1 MASALSAFVKGD
13 KEIKDRLE
21 SMDSTLKKIYTAQE
35 NYYKAEDKHRRR
47 QEQAAKRA
55 KADTKAPGSIF
66 KNKGDKEDKKKGSL
80 LGKLF
85 GGLLK
90 NPTFLK
96 FLAAVGGATV
106 AIIALKKAFE
116 DLKNGTVIW
125 WREVKRQWEEGLAEQ
140 RRKWNQWWDDFKVKS
155 SKGWDNFKTKANK
168 LFDDIANSR
177 SFKDFKRGF
186 QEMGKAF
193 NKKFPGI
200 SKSLDDVTIRFKK
213 LGKGIT
219 KKGGLIDVL
228 TNNKISKGLSKGMR
242 GLGKRLPVIGEL
254 IFAGVTAKERASK
267 GQSAGQVA
275 LGTGAEVTG
284 GLAGAALGG
293 KAGAALG
300 ATIGSFIAP
309 GIGTAIGGALGGF
322 SGAVLG
328 GFGGAE
334 FLGGLADKL
343 YPMISQWV
351 QDTIVAPFSNL
362 MQDIGKFWQVNVV
375 EPFLANPVVQWLT
388 PIVQAAIDLG
398 KAFFEFQKALAGFLG
413 RAAKKWFTFVGDL
426 FKGAWN
432 GITDFNKKL
441 VDSAGKVFGWIGDKF
456 DAWYKKDVEP
466 WWKGLT
472 EGITEFLEPVR
483 KHFEFVGEK
492 AEQLGN
498 FLKDT
503 VLGTFETL
511 TDLLQKGLIGM
522 LDAPKNA
529 LNWLTGKL
537 TGKQTGGP
545 INVPG
550 SGSGDKVPM
559 MLPSG
564 SFVMNRNAVHRQE
577 GGMIPTLLEPGEQVY
592 MPGQWGGM
600 QMMMNSMFPRFQT
613 GGEVA
618 QVNHPATG
626 SGYQPAGA
634 TDSHGRPIVF
644 SKEAAESFAKMMAT
658 GNVRGSDVAS
668 SKRSPADNKRVG
680 GVPNSAHLYGEA
692 MDIHGSSKQW
702 LIGNSEKYGWV
713 RNNYMHDSWHWDYK
727 GGGGGQ
733 EPPSGPAPM
742 ILAAGTND
750 WGQPVPAGKNV
761 HDMIKVAKGK
771 NYDVNF
777 ISPVANGKFAEV
789 SQQTSQQARVAGAN
803 TYMPAAWAADGYH
816 IQMAEAAKIK
826 DKFAGSTII
835 GDSNAA
841 RIEGTSGTAGRTK
854 VGAQT
859 SEIKGFIE
867 GLGNGQANENG
878 ENGKLGNAI
887 TAGNIGSGLLNL
899 GGDLGEFFGT
909 LLGGLGEILGDLGG
923 ALLGGLANYGNNGGG
938 YDSSNDNGTS
948 SYSGGGSGIDKGV
961 NVAKSLMK
969 DTGINAASA
978 SGIVGNFLYE
988 SGGMKPDIRE
998 GGPFGGG
1005 SHSFEAGRQSTPAGY
1020 GWAQWSFDRHD
1031 EFVNR
1036 HLGGF
1041 NGPGGTSTRKAT
1053 DEDNYKWLLHEFRNK
1068 EPIDGIPSDTPA
1080 NAARWFRKKWER
1092 AGVPADGKRI
1102 GPAEQVFKKLQE
1114 EGADVQKKQ
1123 SGGAVSAK
1131 PVSSSMMNKSQEQ
1144 FLDKLTSAQ
1153 TPIIVP
1159 MPVGGGGNAG
1169 QAHGGAGG
1177 GQTNVPDLP
1186 SHPSGN
1192 VALDNAFRLSLGASF
1207 A

>member
-35 NYYKAEDKHRRR
+35 KYYGAEDKHRRR

-66 KNKGDKEDKKKGSL
+66 KKGDKEEKKKGGW

-85 GGLLK
+85 GNLLK
-90 NPTFLK
+90 NPAVIK
-96 FLAAVGGATV
+96 FLAALGAVT
-106 AIIALKKAFE
+106 AAAWALNKAFN
-116 DLKNGTVIW
+116 DLKEGTVIW
-125 WREVKRQWEEGLAEQ
+125 WREVKRQWTEGFAEQ
-140 RRKWNQWWDDFKVKS
+140 KRKWAQWWDDFKVKS
-155 SKGWDNFKTKANK
+155 SKNWDNFKTKTNK
-168 LFDDIANSR
+168 LFDDIWNSR
-177 SFKDFKRGF
+177 SFKDFKKGL
-186 QEMGKAF
+186 QEAGEQIT
-193 NKKFPGI
+193 KKFPRLG
-200 SKSLDDVTIRFKK
+200 KSLDDISTRFKN
-213 LGKGIT
+213 LGKGVT
-219 KKGGLIDVL
+219 KKGGLVDVL
-228 TNNKISKGLSKGMR
+228 TNNKVSKGLGKNLGR
-242 GLGKRLPVIGEL
+242 LGKRLPAIGEL
-254 IFAGVTAKERASK
+254 LFAGVTLKERMVDEK
-267 GQSAGQVA
+267 QGAGQA
-275 LGTGAEVTG
+275 FMGTGAEVVG
-284 GLAGAALGG
+284 GLAGAAAGG
-293 KAGAALG
+293 KAGGALG
-300 ATIGSFIAP
+300 ALIGSMAGP
-309 GIGTAIGGALGGF
+309 IGTAIGGGIGAF
-322 SGAVLG
+322 SGAVIG

-334 FLGGLADKL
+334 FLGGLSDKL
-343 YPMISQWV
+343 YPMIEGWV
-351 QDTIVAPFSNL
+351 QDTIIEPFRGF
-362 MQDIGKFWQVNVV
+362 MEDVGKFWQVNVV
-375 EPFLANPVVQWLT
+375 EPFMNNPVVQWLT
-388 PIVQAAIDLG
+388 PIVQAAMDLG
-398 KAFFEFQKALAGFLG
+398 KAFWDFQVALAGFLG
-413 RAAKKWFTFVGDL
+413 RAAKKWFEFVGNI
-426 FKGAWN
+426 FKGAWD
-432 GITDFNKKL
+432 GITNFNKKL
-441 VDSAGKVFGWIGDKF
+441 VESAGKIFGWVGDKF

-472 EGITEFLEPVR
+472 EGISEFLEPVR

-492 AEQLGN
+492 AEELGN

-503 VLGTFETL
+503 VIGTFTTL

-545 INVPG
+545 VNVPG
-550 SGSGDKVPM
+550 TGSGDKVPM

-577 GGMIPTLLEPGEQVY
+577 GGMVPTLLEPGEQVY
-592 MPGQWGGM
+592 MPGQWNGM
-600 QMMMNSMFPRFQT
+600 HMAMNSMFPRFQT
-613 GGEVA
+613 GGEVTS
-618 QVNHPATG
+618 VTHPATG

-658 GNVRGSDVAS
+658 GNVKGSDVAS

-702 LIGNSEKYGWV
+702 LIGNSEKYGWI

-727 GGGGGQ
+727 GGGSGAE
-733 EPPSGPAPM
+733 EPPTGPVPM

-750 WGQPVPAGKNV
+750 VGNPIPAGKNV

-777 ISPVANGKFAEV
+777 ISPTANGRFAEV

-803 TYMPAAWAADGYH
+803 TYMPQAWDTDGYH
-816 IQMAEAAKIK
+816 IAMAEAGNIK
-826 DKFAGSTII
+826 GKWPGAMVI

-841 RIEGTSGTAGRTK
+841 RIEGTNGTAGRTK
-854 VGAQT
+854 VGAGT
-859 SEIKGFIE
+859 SEIKGFID
-867 GLGNGQANENG
+867 GLTGGVHNESG
-878 ENGKLGNAI
+878 ESEKLGNNRNAV
-887 TAGNIGSGLLNL
+887 TAGNLGKGLLNL
-899 GGDLGEFFGT
+899 GGDLGEFFTT
-909 LLGGLGEILGDLGG
+909 LMGGLGEILGDLGG
-923 ALLGGLANYGNNGGG
+923 GLLGAIANYGNNGGG
-938 YDSSNDNGTS
+938 NNNAGDPGDTNSVSGSAGGDMVAGAKKLMEAGVPKVGAAYLAGNIQQESAWKGQRDWGGVYNPTTGAMDGTS
-948 SYSGGGSGIDKGV
+948 RNGGLVSWASWANDPARLGKIEKHLGKNIKEASDGEQ
-961 NVAKSLMK
+961 
-969 DTGINAASA
+969 INAMLWEMKNDYPGSYKVFMNPNATPAQLKDASYKYWGYGHEGA
-978 SGIVGNFLYE
+978 RFQYSSEILPQLKR
-988 SGGMKPDIRE
+988 GGVVPPATE
-998 GGPFGGG
+998 FQ
-1005 SHSFEAGRQSTPAGY
+1005 GRQS
-1020 GWAQWSFDRHD
+1020 
-1031 EFVNR
+1031 
-1036 HLGGF
+1036 
-1041 NGPGGTSTRKAT
+1041 GGT
-1053 DEDNYKWLLHEFRNK
+1053 
-1068 EPIDGIPSDTPA
+1068 
-1080 NAARWFRKKWER
+1080 
-1092 AGVPADGKRI
+1092 
-1102 GPAEQVFKKLQE
+1102 
-1114 EGADVQKKQ
+1114 
-1123 SGGAVSAK
+1123 VSAK

-1159 MPVGGGGNAG
+1159 MPMGGGGNAG